1 MKYICN
7 WINEQFRIQKFKMS
21 SYMDKKVKKMHWF
34 WDRKWRQ
41 HIFFWVKSILY
52 MVHEHVIICYVIL
65 KHWISYLLG
74 YTILCNIY
82 HFSQKF
88 QELSFGQISFQN
100 DVYFLELCILITG
113 MIAIFNF
120 LTFILIF
127 AIFSE

>member
-1 MKYICN
+1 
-7 WINEQFRIQKFKMS
+7 
-21 SYMDKKVKKMHWF
+21 
-34 WDRKWRQ
+34 
-41 HIFFWVKSILY
+41 
-52 MVHEHVIICYVIL
+52 MVHEHVIFCYVIL